1 MSTSDGKKHNVT
13 REQIERRAYEIYLQ
27 RGGSHG
33 TDMEDWLVAERELLG
48 EQDVTPSVDSG
59 RASLHKPYEKEDER
73 NMQRKRAG
81 A

>member
-48 EQDVTPSVDSG
+48 EQDVTPSVDSE
-59 RASLHKPYEKEDER
+59 RAPLHKPYEKEDER
-73 NMQRKRAG
+73 TMQRKRAG